1 MRVGLLIYGSLDT
14 LSGGYL
20 YDRQLVNYLETKG
33 DKVEVVS
40 TPWRNYVQHLLDN
53 FSGTFFRKL
62 AELELDILI
71 QDELNHPSLF
81 YLNRKLKQETS
92 YPLVSIVHH
101 LRSREEYPDWQRTLY
116 ATVEKRYLQSID
128 GFIFNSESTRKDVE
142 KSIEDSIDG
151 VVAYPAGNR
160 FQQAISHEMI
170 RVRAQQDIPLQIL
183 FLGNVIP
190 RKSLHILLAAL
201 RNIADKEW
209 FLSVV
214 GSLDHDAK
222 YAHGI
227 MQVVKSSGIS
237 KKVIFYGSLVEED
250 LEKILRKSHVMA
262 VPSYHEGFGIV
273 YLEGMAFGLPAIA
286 TTSGGAAEIITHEE
300 NGFLIPRDDVE
311 LLSEYLS
318 ILIENREILSRM
330 GMAALDHFHQH
341 PSWVESMSSIRD
353 FLDHMIQK
361 RVSQ

>member
-1 MRVGLLIYGSLDT
+1 
-14 LSGGYL
+14 
-20 YDRQLVNYLETKG
+20 
-33 DKVEVVS
+33 
-40 TPWRNYVQHLLDN
+40 
-53 FSGTFFRKL
+53 
-62 AELELDILI
+62 
-71 QDELNHPSLF
+71 
-81 YLNRKLKQETS
+81 
-92 YPLVSIVHH
+92 
-101 LRSREEYPDWQRTLY
+101 
-116 ATVEKRYLQSID
+116 VEKRYLQSVD

>member
-20 YDRQLVNYLETKG
+20 YDRQLVNFLETKG
-33 DKVEVVS
+33 DKVEVV
-40 TPWRNYVQHLLDN
+40 TIPWRNYAQHLLDN
-53 FSGTFFRKL
+53 FSGTILSML
-62 AELELDILI
+62 AELEVDILI

-81 YLNRKLKQETS
+81 YLNRKLKQKTGN
-92 YPLVSIVHH
+92 PLVSIVHH
-101 LRSREEYPDWQRTLY
+101 LRSREEYPEWQRSLY
-116 ATVEKRYLQSID
+116 ASVEKRYLQSVD

-142 KSIEDSIDG
+142 DSIKGLIDG

-160 FQQAISHEMI
+160 FQQSISQEMI
-170 RVRAQQDIPLQIL
+170 QERAQQDNALQII

-190 RKSLHILLAAL
+190 RKGLDTLLAAL

-214 GSLDHDAK
+214 GNLDHDAR
-222 YAHGI
+222 YAQRI

-237 KKVIFYGSLVEED
+237 EKVIFYGPLVEED

-262 VPSYHEGFGIV
+262 VPSYHEGFGIA

-330 GMAALDHFHQH
+330 GMAAFDHFHQH

-353 FLDHMIQK
+353 FLVYMVQK
-361 RVSQ
+361 R